1 MKTGNYYLAK
11 VAYFFIFL
19 FLSLSVYSQKE
30 SIIYIGKNGKL
41 TTLDHAEI
49 MQKITVKSA
58 KTTTVKSLQF
68 KDTKWKVVY
77 TEQFKKEND
86 STYLVKSSSESAAQT
101 NYRIFKNQEDGVF
114 LFKDIHKDK
123 IVRIGYSTSKIPLT
137 LHGLI
142 TEYYPNGQKKSISE
156 YLNNELISNQNWNV
170 DGEEYI
176 NNIFYSTDIEPSF
189 VPGNSVLH
197 HQIIKG
203 FKDAGIDISAISGSL
218 IIGFVVM
225 EDGKIEGMK
234 VLKGLGPTINSVAI
248 ESLLSLKGEWKP
260 ARLNNQNVRYFQVF
274 PINFIY
280 KTQSLEF
287 AEMGKGMLH
296 WGAY

>member
-58 KTTTVKSLQF
+58 KTTTVQSLQL
-68 KDTKWKVVY
+68 KDAKWKVVY

-86 STYLVKSSSESAAQT
+86 STYLVKSSSENAAQT
-101 NYRIFKNQEDGVF
+101 SNRIFKTQEDGVF

-123 IVRIGYSTSKIPLT
+123 VVRIGYSTTKIPLT

-156 YLNNELISNQNWNV
+156 YLNNELISNQNWNE
-170 DGEEYI
+170 DGGEYMD
-176 NNIFYSTDIEPSF
+176 NIFYSTDVEPSF